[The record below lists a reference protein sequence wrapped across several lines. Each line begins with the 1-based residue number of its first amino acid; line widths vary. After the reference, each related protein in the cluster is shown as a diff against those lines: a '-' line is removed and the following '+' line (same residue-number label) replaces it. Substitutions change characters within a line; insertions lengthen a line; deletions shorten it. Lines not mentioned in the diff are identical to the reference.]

1 MEKSRKM
8 NRLKLVFGIAVPM
21 LVIVVTMVMVGV
33 SFAWFSNA
41 DKVTIS
47 EITFSTA
54 ESYSV
59 DFAIDQN
66 SGYFD
71 NIAYAGQEALTT
83 IDGTG
88 KLITPSTKSDDSMV
102 QGNTAYYFV
111 NTINLNT
118 KGNSFDISMAFDYIR
133 IYKPTLTDDDK
144 KQLDGNGLV
153 LGINK
158 VTYGGIEENSN
169 PIEKAPYVFTWMFKK
184 HKDTATNYTSAE
196 GSESKSM
203 KALAPTSGETWYTPY
218 GALTFGENGYVA
230 KVNDSNIDNTYS
242 IKSADIQNITNFTTG
257 SDADSVKNGQLY
269 DFYIIFAPQKMFYM
283 QFFSADDKAQYGI
296 QDIYTTTDD
305 SGKIVFDGAVKTDI
319 CGTLTNK
326 MYYSDLQY
334 SGVSFDFSALIS
346 VEGMHEQATV
356 NEGGGANA

>member
-8 NRLKLVFGIAVPM
+8 NRLKLVFGIAIPM

-59 DFAIDQN
+59 GFDIGG
-66 SGYFD
+66 SEYFD

-83 IDGTG
+83 VGG
-88 KLITPSTKSDDSMV
+88 KGVLITPDIKSDDSMV

-111 NTINLNT
+111 NTIKLNT
-118 KGNSFDISMAFDYIR
+118 AGNIFDISMAFDYIR
-133 IYKPTLTDDDK
+133 IYKPILSDGN

-153 LGINK
+153 SGTNK
-158 VTYGGIEENSN
+158 TTYGGIETNSN

-184 HKDTATNYTSAE
+184 HDGTATNYTSAE
-196 GSESKSM
+196 GSEAKSM

-230 KVNDSNIDNTYS
+230 KVNDSNIDETYS
-242 IKSADIQNITNFTTG
+242 IKSADTQNITNFTTG
-257 SDADSVKNGQLY
+257 SDADSVEKGQLY
-269 DFYIIFAPQKMFYM
+269 DFYIIFAPEKMFYM
-283 QFFSADDKAQYGI
+283 QFFEADKEKYGI
-296 QDIYTTTDD
+296 QDIYTTTDEN
-305 SGKIVFDGAVKTDI
+305 GETVFDKTDI

-346 VEGMHEQATV
+346 VEGMHEQSNV
-356 NEGGGANA
+356 NDGGGANA

>member
-1 MEKSRKM
+1 M

-33 SFAWFSNA
+33 SFAWFSTA

-83 IDGTG
+83 VTVGDTG
-88 KLITPSTKSDDSMV
+88 KGMLITPSIKSDDSMV

-118 KGNSFDISMAFDYIR
+118 KGNNFDISMAFDYIR
-133 IYKPTLTDDDK
+133 IYKPTLTDK
-144 KQLDGNGLV
+144 GEKQLDKNGLV
-153 LGINK
+153 LGTNK

-184 HKDTATNYTSAE
+184 HTDKATNYTSAE

-230 KVNDSNIDNTYS
+230 KVNDSNIDNAYS
-242 IKSADIQNITNFTTG
+242 IKSADTQNIINFTTG
-257 SDADSVKNGQLY
+257 SDADSVEKGQLY

-283 QFFSADDKAQYGI
+283 QFFSADKDKYGI
-296 QDIYTTTDD
+296 QDVYITM
-305 SGKIVFDGAVKTDI
+305 TDI

-346 VEGMHEQATV
+346 VEEMHEQATV